1 MHNGCETMIEIKEIT
16 IDKKSDINLPNEPF
30 KLVGRLEVEYV
41 GGKWLYSEKYLPEEE
56 ITEMT
61 FPDENYV
68 YEEMQD
74 YIFLGAYS
82 EGECVGVAILS
93 THFTGRLYLEDL
105 KVSKKARGKGVGKL
119 LLEACLRLAKER
131 GFKGIFTI
139 GQDNNLIAC
148 RLYLSAG
155 LHIGGLDTDVY
166 KGTNQEGKAD
176 VYFYSE

>member
-1 MHNGCETMIEIKEIT
+1 MTRIQDTTKDT
-16 IDKKSDINLPNEPF
+16 KSQINLPNEPF
-30 KLVGRLEVEYV
+30 KLIGRLEVEYV
-41 GGKWLYSEKYLPEEE
+41 GGKWTHSEKYLPESE
-56 ITEMT
+56 ITEMV

-74 YIFLGAYS
+74 YIFLGAYDNS
-82 EGECVGVAILS
+82 ECVGVAILS
-93 THFTGRLYLEDL
+93 PHFTGRLYLEDL
-105 KVSKKARGKGVGKL
+105 KVSKKARGKGVGKI

-131 GFKGIFTI
+131 GFKGLFTI

>member
-30 KLVGRLEVEYV
+30 KLIGQLEVEYV

-61 FPDENYV
+61 FPAENYV

-82 EGECVGVAILS
+82 TDGADNGECVGVAILS
-93 THFTGRLYLEDL
+93 PHFTGRLYLEDL
-105 KVSKKARGKGVGKL
+105 KVSEKARGKGVGKIL
-119 LLEACLRLAKER
+119 VEACLSLAKER
-131 GFKGIFTI
+131 DFKGFSPLVRTTT
-139 GQDNNLIAC
+139 
-148 RLYLSAG
+148 S
-155 LHIGGLDTDVY
+155 
-166 KGTNQEGKAD
+166 
-176 VYFYSE
+176 